1 MPTLHMRDDAVSEL
15 NRSAE
20 YLLLESRLAQLDE
33 AIVVDL
39 LLSWR
44 FAEVLEEVRRTFFGS
59 GNQERPGALGTSRH
73 ADGQHW
79 ES

>member
-1 MPTLHMRDDAVSEL
+1 MPTLHMQDDALFEL

-20 YLLLESRLAQLDE
+20 YLLLESRLAQLNE

-44 FAEVLEEVRRTFFGS
+44 FAKVLEEVRRTFFR
-59 GNQERPGALGTSRH
+59 E
-73 ADGQHW
+73 W
-79 ES
+79 